1 MLFLTEVVDYCKYKP
16 AALLYLTV
24 AKPNRSTL
32 GHNKGGGLFPAKS
45 PRSRRPYKAIS
56 LDCVQAMIEMRAGAL
71 VCFIASAS

>member
-32 GHNKGGGLFPAKS
+32 GHKKYPTGWLRAAGGAGLQSAVW
-45 PRSRRPYKAIS
+45 RRTLCA
-56 LDCVQAMIEMRAGAL
+56 RAL
-71 VCFIASAS
+71 VLQLGTC